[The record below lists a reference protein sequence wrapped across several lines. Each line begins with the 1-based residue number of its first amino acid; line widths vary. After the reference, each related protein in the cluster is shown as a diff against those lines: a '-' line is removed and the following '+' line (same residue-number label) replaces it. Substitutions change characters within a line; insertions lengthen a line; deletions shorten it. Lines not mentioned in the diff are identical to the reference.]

1 MQGKRS
7 SAAKRRRVVVSVAVM
22 AVIALAAVT
31 VSAAASVHRT
41 ASTAVPAPPVQ
52 TIPTRPVI
60 APVLSCGQLLS
71 QNFSTIPGAP
81 TSITGAALVGAGAAQ
96 YCDVTGWIAPQT
108 QFELQLPTS
117 TYQGRYLQ
125 TGCGGNCGSV
135 RIGISPTADVAAA
148 LTSNSFAVST
158 NNEGHTSTGP
168 WDVWGAGGA
177 SNPLRA
183 QFGYLADHNNAVVA
197 KAIITAFYG
206 QAPEYSYFDGYS
218 DGGRAAVQE
227 AQRYP
232 HDFNGIV
239 AGAPAITIQDAL
251 IFFDYAAQRLLDS
264 SGNQILDTTAI
275 TTLHNAAVAA
285 CDATD
290 GVVDGQIS
298 DPRLCHWN
306 PSQIECSATLTSNCL
321 TPQQVNA
328 AQAMYEGPRTTDG
341 NYMWPGGQS
350 YGSEL
355 AWPSFADAGVF
366 LAGSNLRFLMFAK
379 DPPPSFTWKDL
390 TFTRQTWEALQAM
403 GAVYDSNNDNNP
415 DLNAFHRAGGKLVVW
430 QSWQDEAGGA
440 YSVPDWYAQV
450 IDRAGGLANAQSFA
464 RVFMLPA
471 GNHGQAGSGAIY
483 SLQVL
488 PSLINW
494 SETGRA
500 PQKLDAWQ
508 TDSTGAMTRTYPVYP
523 LPADARYTG
532 QGNVDNEANW
542 ASYVPIANLHFRWL
556 GDEQAAPFPYPGW
569 PFTSPGTSQ
578 ARHRNSLASK
588 GPSRR
593 PAHNRTGRRGKVS

>member
-7 SAAKRRRVVVSVAVM
+7 SAATRRRVVVAAAS
-22 AVIALAAVT
+22 IAAIILAAVA
-31 VSAAASVHRT
+31 VNAAASTGRT
-41 ASTAVPAPPVQ
+41 ASTIVPAPPVR
-52 TIPTRPVI
+52 TIPTRTVV
-60 APVLSCGQLLS
+60 APTMPCSQLLG
-71 QNFSTIPGAP
+71 QNFTTIAGAP
-81 TSITGAALVGAGAAQ
+81 TSLTGATLVGTGAAQ

-108 QFELQLPTS
+108 QFELRLPTS
-117 TYQGRYLQ
+117 TYQDRYLQ

-135 RIGISPTADVAAA
+135 NIGISPTADVATA

-183 QFGYLADHNNAVVA
+183 QFGYLADHLNAVVA
-197 KAIITAFYG
+197 KTIITTFYG
-206 QAPEYSYFDGYS
+206 EAPAYSYFDGYS

-251 IFFDYAAQRLLDS
+251 IFFDYAAQHLLDS

-285 CDATD
+285 CDGTD

-306 PSQIECSATLTSNCL
+306 PAQIECSATLTSNCL
-321 TPQQVNA
+321 TPQQVTA
-328 AQAMYEGPRTTDG
+328 AQAMYEGPRTPDG
-341 NYMWPGGQS
+341 SYMWTGGQS

-379 DPPPSFTWKDL
+379 DPPPSFTWNDL
-390 TFTRQTWEALQAM
+390 TFTRQTWQALQAM

-415 DLNAFHRAGGKLVVW
+415 NLNAFDRAGGKLVVW

-440 YSVPDWYAQV
+440 YSVPDWYAQI

-464 RVFMLPA
+464 RVFMLPT
-471 GNHGQAGSGAIY
+471 GSHGQAASGAIY
-483 SLQVL
+483 NLQVL
-488 PSLINW
+488 PSLIDW
-494 SETGRA
+494 TETGQA

-508 TDSTGAMTRTYPVYP
+508 TDSTGAVTRTYPVYA
-523 LPADARYTG
+523 LPAEAKYTG
-532 QGNVDNEANW
+532 QGNVDDEANW
-542 ASYVPIANLHFRWL
+542 TSYVPIANLHFRWL
-556 GDEQAAPFPYPGW
+556 GDDRAAPFPYPGW
-569 PFTSPGTSQ
+569 PFTSPATSNP
-578 ARHRNSLASK
+578 RRRKPLEGK
-588 GPSRR
+588 DTSRR
-593 PAHNRTGRRGKVS
+593 PARNRTGRRGK

>member
-1 MQGKRS
+1 MQGKRT
-7 SAAKRRRVVVSVAVM
+7 SAAMRRRVVVSAAM
-22 AVIALAAVT
+22 IAVIALAVVAVNAT
-31 VSAAASVHRT
+31 ARVHRV
-41 ASTAVPAPPVQ
+41 ASTAVSAPPVQ
-52 TIPTRPVI
+52 TIPTRPAV
-60 APVLSCGQLLS
+60 APVMSCGQLLS

-81 TSITGAALVGAGAAQ
+81 TSLTAATLVGSGAAQ

-108 QFELQLPTS
+108 QFELRLPTS

-125 TGCGGNCGSV
+125 TGCGGNCGTV
-135 RIGISPTADVAAA
+135 NIGVSPTADVATA
-148 LTSNSFAVST
+148 LTSNTFAVST

-183 QFGYLADHNNAVVA
+183 QFGYLADHLNAVVA
-197 KAIITAFYG
+197 KAIITSFYG
-206 QAPEYSYFDGYS
+206 RGPAYSYFDGYS

-232 HDFNGIV
+232 HDFSGIV

-251 IFFDYAAQRLLDS
+251 VFFDYAAQHLLDA

-285 CDATD
+285 CDGTD

-306 PSQIECSATLTSNCL
+306 PAQIECSTTLTSNCL
-321 TPQQVNA
+321 TPQQVTA

-341 NYMWPGGQS
+341 SYMWTGGQS

-355 AWPSFADAGVF
+355 AWPSFAAAGVA
-366 LAGSNLRFLMFAK
+366 LAGSNLRFLSFAQ

-390 TFTRQTWEALQAM
+390 TFTKQTWQALQAM
-403 GAVYDSNNDNNP
+403 GAVYDSNNDNHPN
-415 DLNAFHRAGGKLVVW
+415 LNAFHHAGGKLLVW

-440 YSVPDWYAQV
+440 YSVPDWYAQI
-450 IDRAGGLANAQSFA
+450 IDRAGGLASAQRFA
-464 RVFMLPA
+464 RVFMLPT
-471 GNHGQAGSGAIY
+471 GSHGQAASGAIY
-483 SLQVL
+483 NLQVL

-494 SETGRA
+494 TEIGQV

-508 TDSTGAMTRTYPVYP
+508 TDSTGAVTRTYPVYA
-523 LPADARYTG
+523 LPAEAKYTG
-532 QGNVDNEANW
+532 HGNVNDEANW
-542 ASYVPIANLHFRWL
+542 TSYVPIANLHFRWL

-569 PFTSPGTSQ
+569 PFASPGTSH
-578 ARHRNSLASK
+578 ARDRHPRESRGRVRRLA
-588 GPSRR
+588 R
-593 PAHNRTGRRGKVS
+593 NRTGRRSA